1 MKRTLILLGALS
13 VGTAYSQSHKVGINT
28 DNPRASLE
36 VSKAAGIAAT
46 EVQGFILPQLTQAER
61 NGMDQSQFVQGLQ
74 IYNTDKKCVD
84 IWTGSHWQC
93 IDGTKQDNQ
102 GDTPSTPSAVYA
114 ITQLGFGGVYKAD
127 EALTSDNTV
136 TFKIKN
142 TGAVTSPTMNL
153 SGAVTITN
161 EPGGNVSVV
170 GGQHSSVTIAPGREV
185 TLTYRLTGTP
195 KAGNLK
201 AKLTYNTV
209 YDEAI
214 TPVVIEVDPLVP
226 QYVTLMDGE
235 RSFVSVYDED
245 YWPYSGPTTATAQTT
260 DQYVDGNLDEPTIDI
275 QGKITTTGTEVYI
288 PVTIDPAVG
297 HHPINISAFPGSE
310 IAVSAN
316 YTEDGNSRNI
326 KLSWEAQTINVNST
340 YIKAKI
346 SAVGQDLLLKKLDFN
361 SGMGQDYK
369 GIEIATFRYA
379 TTQGGTQR
387 ASFVVR
393 LMSGIPDRRFAI
405 KTKDSGGTDVYDHQF
420 IYVPVKDPVN
430 TTNRGYIWL
439 NNNLGAEYTRVGS
452 SVFDPG
458 QQAKA
463 HNDHNAF
470 GSLFQ
475 WGRPADGHE
484 LVTYTNATTWQFKYG
499 FTTQP
504 TTTYPPQPTE
514 NRTVIP
520 VITTESNG
528 VDTTPMWFTGTSAPT
543 GFPVTI
549 GDDDNAVCPKG
560 FKVPDGYYLN
570 YIIKNIKSFDRIKEF
585 FVRLPSNR
593 FNNTDNT
600 DLYPNG
606 NGYYSY
612 APKLWSYHSNN
623 SRNQYISGGKVTE
636 KFVMVGATTDYL
648 WDSAVQKWR
657 YDKYSSNDIENTSYG
672 YINYLGDMFSNSNYG
687 SSTSRLKFFRKLLNS
702 GTATS
707 GVLWTYYGVP
717 HSVSSSLA
725 IRCMKQ

>member
-1 MKRTLILLGALS
+1 MKRTLIILGALS

-142 TGAVTSPTMNL
+142 TGAVTSPTMDL
-153 SGAVTITN
+153 SQAVTITN
-161 EPGGNVSVV
+161 EPGGSVSVV
-170 GGQHSSVTIAPGREV
+170 GGQHTSITIAPGREV
-185 TLTYRLTGTP
+185 TLTYRLQGTP

-235 RSFVSVYDED
+235 RSFVSVYDAD

-260 DQYVDGNLDEPTIDI
+260 PQNVDGLTTEPLINI
-275 QGKITTTGTEVYI
+275 QGKIPTTGVEVYI
-288 PVTIDPAVG
+288 PVTIDPAIG

-310 IAVSAN
+310 LPVSAN
-316 YTEDGNSRNI
+316 YTEDGISRNI
-326 KLSWEAQTINVNST
+326 KLSWEAQTIHVTDT

-369 GIEIATFRYA
+369 GIEITTFRYT
-379 TTQGGTQR
+379 TTQGGTQK

-393 LMSGIPDRRFAI
+393 LMPGIPDRRFAI
-405 KTKDSGGTDVYDHQF
+405 KTKDNGGNDVYDHQF
-420 IYVPVKDPVN
+420 IYVPVKLPHSS
-430 TTNRGYIWL
+430 TTTQYYNGSIDSQIWL
-439 NNNLGAEYTRVGS
+439 NNNLGAEYTRYGS
-452 SVFDPG
+452 PVFDPG

-475 WGRPADGHE
+475 YGRPADGHE
-484 LVTYTNATTWQFKYG
+484 LVDYTVSPWQFKYG
-499 FTTQP
+499 TTTTP
-504 TTTYPPQPTE
+504 TTTYPPQPAE
-514 NRTVIP
+514 NKTVIP
-520 VITTESNG
+520 TVTTETNG
-528 VDTTPMWFTGTSAPT
+528 VDTTSMWFAGANIPT
-543 GFPVTI
+543 GFPNNVISSET
-549 GDDDNAVCPKG
+549 DDAVCPYG
-560 FKVPDGYYLN
+560 FRLPGQTILTR
-570 YIIKNIKSFDRIKEF
+570 IMRLTKSFEEMKEHYL
-585 FVRLPSNR
+585 RLPSNPK
-593 FNNTDNT
+593 NTTN
-600 DLYPNG
+600 LG
-606 NGYYSY
+606 NGTLYNYK
-612 APKLWSYHSNN
+612 PILWTSTNRSQ
-623 SRNQYISGGKVTE
+623 NQYIYGGQILRAT
-636 KFVMVGATTDYL
+636 FGIAMTTDFEWSPSGQY
-648 WDSAVQKWR
+648 WTDW
-657 YDKYSSNDIENTSYG
+657 SS
-672 YINYLGDMFSNSNYG
+672 
-687 SSTSRLKFFRKLLNS
+687 
-702 GTATS
+702 S
-707 GVLWTYYGVP
+707 GVLLNKNSWESFNTGLSTPKHFRITAAGGGYGFNGYFGV
-717 HSVSSSLA
+717 HDGDGTVGVYRTINDSYA
-725 IRCMKQ
+725 IRCIKKP

>member
-1 MKRTLILLGALS
+1 MKRTLIILGALS

-61 NGMDQSQFVQGLQ
+61 NGMDKTKFVQGLQ

-84 IWTGSHWQC
+84 IWTGTHWQC

-142 TGAVTSPTMNL
+142 TGAVASPTMNL

-185 TLTYRLTGTP
+185 ILTYRLQGTP

-260 DQYVDGNLDEPTIDI
+260 SQHVDGNLDEPTIDI
-275 QGKITTTGTEVYI
+275 QGKITTTGVEVYI

-310 IAVSAN
+310 IPVSAN

-420 IYVPVKDPVN
+420 IYVPVKDPR
-430 TTNRGYIWL
+430 TDLYYGGQIWL

-452 SVFDPG
+452 SDFDPG
-458 QQAKA
+458 QQAK
-463 HNDHNAF
+463 DHRDYNAF

-484 LVTYTNATTWQFKYG
+484 LVTYTSATNWSFKYG
-499 FTTQP
+499 TTTNP
-504 TTTYPPQPTE
+504 TTTYPPQPAE
-514 NRTVIP
+514 NKTVIP
-520 VITTESNG
+520 TITANSDG
-528 VDTTPMWFTGTSAPT
+528 VDTTPMWFTGTSRPS
-543 GFPVTI
+543 GFPITV

-560 FKVPDGYYLN
+560 FKVPSGLYLN
-570 YIIKNIKSFDRIKEF
+570 YLINRTKSFDRIKEF

-593 FNNTDNT
+593 FNSTDNT
-600 DLYPNG
+600 TLYPNG

-612 APKLWSYHSNN
+612 GPKLWIYTN
-623 SRNQYISGGKVTE
+623 SDSHKHRNQYISGSTLINKYIQVEG
-636 KFVMVGATTDYL
+636 TTDFA
-648 WDSAVQKWR
+648 WDSATQKWR
-657 YDKYSSNDIENTSYG
+657 YSKGVSEQEIVSGNWVYSYSDGKLASTGNGVDNFYRKWANSSYYAAVVG
-672 YINYLGDMFSNSNYG
+672 
-687 SSTSRLKFFRKLLNS
+687 
-702 GTATS
+702 A
-707 GVLWTYYGVP
+707 VP
-717 HSVSSSLA
+717 HTVSSSFA
-725 IRCMKQ
+725 IRCIKE